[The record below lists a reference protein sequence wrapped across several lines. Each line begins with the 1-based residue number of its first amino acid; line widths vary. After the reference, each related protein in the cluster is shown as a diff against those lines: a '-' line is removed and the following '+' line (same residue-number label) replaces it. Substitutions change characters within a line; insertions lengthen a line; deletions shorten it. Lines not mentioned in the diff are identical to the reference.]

1 MVETA
6 KTSIEGA
13 AVTLGTDT
21 VTYSGKAQTPAVSH
35 VVLNS
40 TTLTENTDYTVSYEN
55 NVNVGTATV
64 IVTGAGENYNGSVT
78 KTFTIEKKPVTVSGI
93 TARNKTYN
101 GTTAAILDCSAAV
114 LDGVSDK
121 DKDTLIV
128 RSATGTFADAN
139 AEENKVVT
147 ISDIALGGTS
157 AGNYVLAGIVHQH
170 GAEHGM
176 QAFDGIGVERY
187 VWIVFQQFTAYP
199 TFYSG

>member
-1 MVETA
+1 M
-6 KTSIEGA
+6 
-13 AVTLGTDT
+13 TLGTDT

-147 ISDIALGGTS
+147 ISDIALGGTDRKS
-157 AGNYVLAGIVHQH
+157 TRLNSSH
-170 GAEHGM
+170 
-176 QAFDGIGVERY
+176 
-187 VWIVFQQFTAYP
+187 P
-199 TFYSG
+199 K